1 LPCCRGGGQSG
12 GGFVSVLSGVAARRW
27 LWEREAELARIGSV
41 FDQVADGAG
50 AVVVVEGPAGIGKS
64 ELLVAARAAAQARGF
79 GVLGARASELEQEIA
94 FGVARQIFEPI
105 LHPESSPERRRLLKG
120 VAHVGAR
127 ALGIGAGD
135 PPADRF
141 AAVHGLF
148 WLSANRAE
156 YGPVLVLVD
165 DVQWADEPSLAWL
178 GYLARRVG
186 DLPLG
191 LLVGLRS
198 GDPGANR
205 RELAGLVGDRAAQRI
220 ALSPLSAAAVSGIVR
235 AQLDDAADERFC
247 AACSELTGGNPLFV
261 RELLAA
267 ANDQGLSACEADVE
281 ALRRLVPTAVGTS
294 VLARLGRLGAEAIS
308 VARAVAVLGA
318 GAEITLAAQL
328 AELDP
333 VIAELTADRLTTA
346 QILARAR
353 PLEFFHPLIGAAVLE
368 DIAPGAL
375 RMAHRRAAELV
386 GREGQGSLGR
396 VAAHLLE
403 CGPIGDQWAV
413 ERLRVAALEALERGA
428 PEIGARYARRA
439 LAEPPAAGQ
448 RAALL
453 FLLGTAEWRAGQPDA
468 IARLEEALAAASGDA
483 RTLIATCAALALA
496 HAARD
501 RAERAVEVL
510 ERAAAAVGERTTTL
524 AVTDRLGMIEPVG
537 LREAGLAL
545 TLEAGTVLAG
555 MGNECT
561 AAGALRRAEALR
573 SRLTEAADPSVYLL
587 VTLAYCAARANRAN
601 EAQEF
606 AERALDRD
614 AYPPPL
620 EICIIVL
627 VTLTLVE
634 SYEELYRVS
643 GDLLASASRRGALQ
657 ELAAIY
663 VFRASASC
671 DRGALAD
678 AEADARWA
686 LERAEPIHR
695 MHAVSELIRVLIE
708 HDELETA
715 EHELNQ
721 VGDPRESR
729 SDEMVRFLIARGQLR
744 AAQGRPREAL
754 EDFLDCGQRCARLGR
769 LTPSTAPWRSEAALA
784 YAALGDEREA
794 RRLAAEQLELAR
806 AFGRPRTLGLS
817 LRACGLIEP
826 GEVRL
831 TLLREAVAMLE
842 GSRSPVELARA
853 RSDYGA
859 ALRRTGRRVQARA
872 ELERALDLAHHCGA
886 RRIAD
891 RTRAE
896 LIAAGAKPRR
906 DAITG
911 RDALTAAELRVA
923 RLAAQGLT
931 NRDIA
936 QALFITTKTAKAHLN
951 RIYRKLDVTRRGQL
965 ADALAGHLSD
975 STETP
980 VDFLNP
986 RPA

>member
-1 LPCCRGGGQSG
+1 MS
-12 GGFVSVLSGVAARRW
+12 VSSSVAPSRW
-27 LWEREAELARIGSV
+27 LWEREAELTSVGSV
-41 FDQVADGAG
+41 LDQVADGAG

-64 ELLVAARAAAQARGF
+64 ELLAAARATAQARGL

-94 FGVARQIFEPI
+94 FGVARQIFEPL
-105 LHPESSPERRRLLKG
+105 LHAASSAERRRLLRG

-127 ALGIGAGD
+127 ALGIGPGD

-141 AAVHGLF
+141 AAVHGLY

-156 YGPVLVLVD
+156 YGPVLMLVD

-186 DLPLG
+186 DLPVG
-191 LLVGLRS
+191 LLLGLRS
-198 GDPGANR
+198 GDPGADR
-205 RELAGLVGDRAAQRI
+205 RELAGLIGDRVARRL
-220 ALSPLSAAAVSGIVR
+220 ALSPLSAAAVGEIVR
-235 AQLDDAADERFC
+235 AQLNDAADEQFC
-247 AACSELTGGNPLFV
+247 VACSELTGGNPLFV

-267 ANDQGLSACEADVE
+267 ANDQGLSAREADAEV
-281 ALRRLVPTAVGTS
+281 LRRVVPTAVGTS
-294 VLARLGRLGAEAIS
+294 VLARLGRLGTEAIS
-308 VARAVAVLGA
+308 LAHAMAVLGA
-318 GAEITLAAQL
+318 GVEIAVAAEL

-346 QILARAR
+346 QILARKR
-353 PLEFFHPLIGAAVLE
+353 PLEFFHPLIGAAVLG

-375 RMAHRRAAELV
+375 SVAHRRAAKLADSA
-386 GREGQGSLGR
+386 GQGSLGR

-403 CGPIGDQWAV
+403 CGPRGDPWAV
-413 ERLRVAALEALERGA
+413 ERLRDAALQALEQGA

-468 IARLEEALAAASGDA
+468 IARLEEALAAASDDA
-483 RTLIATCAALALA
+483 RTLIASCAALALA
-496 HAARD
+496 HAASD

-510 ERAAAAVGERTTTL
+510 ERAVAAVRERTTTL
-524 AVTDRLGMIEPVG
+524 EVTDRLRMIEPAG

-545 TLEAGTVLAG
+545 TLEAGAVLAG
-555 MGNECT
+555 MGNEGT
-561 AAGALRRAEALR
+561 AAAALRRAEALR
-573 SRLTEAADPSVYLL
+573 SSLTTVAEPSVYLL
-587 VTLAYCAARANRAN
+587 VTLAYGAARANRAN
-601 EAQEF
+601 EAQEL

-627 VTLTLVE
+627 ATLTLVE
-634 SYEELYRVS
+634 SYGELYRVS
-643 GDLLASASRRGALQ
+643 GDLLASARRRGARQ
-657 ELAAIY
+657 ELAAIS

-686 LERAEPIHR
+686 LEHAEPIHR
-695 MHAVSELIRVLIE
+695 MHAISELARVLIE

-715 EHELNQ
+715 DHQLSQ

-744 AAQGRPREAL
+744 AAQGRSREAL

-784 YAALGDEREA
+784 YAALGNDREA

-806 AFGRPRTLGLS
+806 AFGRARTLGLS
-817 LRACGLIEP
+817 LRASGLIEP
-826 GEVRL
+826 GEARM
-831 TLLREAVAMLE
+831 TLLQEAVATLE
-842 GSRSPVELARA
+842 GSQSPVELARA

-872 ELERALDLAHHCGA
+872 ELERALDEAHHCGA
-886 RRIAD
+886 RRIAA
-891 RTRAE
+891 RARAE

-911 RDALTAAELRVA
+911 RDALTVAELRVA

-965 ADALAGHLSD
+965 AEALAGHPSE

-980 VDFLNP
+980 VDFLSP
-986 RPA
+986 QPA